1 MQRTQV
7 VVVGGSANALG
18 VLRSLPHCQ
27 LTLLC
32 DSPNAPAWHSRFG
45 QKKLVADTKAPGIV
59 QELLALA
66 PTFAG
71 IKPVLLLTEE
81 KTVLHVSAA
90 RDALAPFYQFLF
102 CPHPQLV
109 ALQSKEGFAEAAQQA
124 GSPVPQG
131 VVLHSSADLAAI
143 ETLQYPCVFKPLE
156 QNEAYSRKFKK
167 AYKVQSAAEVATLYQ
182 QIEPVLSEMIVQE
195 WLEGP
200 DSAIYFC
207 LAFYDQHSKLVQS
220 FTGRKLRSW
229 PLQVGGTAACTSA
242 PEAAAELE
250 ALTKQF
256 VSAIGYTGLIGMEF
270 KFDANRGGYYMIE
283 PTVGRTDYQHEIATL
298 SGTNLL
304 AAIVAFFAGEPT
316 PAVRAH
322 NNVVWFD
329 EIADANALA
338 HGAPADQCS
347 DYTQVAA
354 VRRLTD
360 PLPGI
365 QALLQRIKRRFKR
378 R

>member
-1 MQRTQV
+1 MPQIQV

-18 VLRSLPHCQ
+18 VLRSLPHCA

-32 DSPNAPAWHSRFG
+32 DSLSAPAWHSRFG
-45 QKKLVADTKAPGIV
+45 QKVLVADTKAPGIV
-59 QELLALA
+59 QDLVKLA
-66 PTFAG
+66 PTFQG
-71 IKPVLLLTEE
+71 VKPVLLLTEE

-90 RDALAPFYQFLF
+90 REALALYYQFLF

-109 ALQSKEGFAEAAQQA
+109 ALQSKEGFAEAALA
-124 GSPVPQG
+124 AASPVPKG
-131 VVLHSSADLAAI
+131 VVLHGSADLPTI

-156 QNEAYSRKFKK
+156 QNEAYCRKFKK
-167 AYKVQSAAEVATLYQ
+167 AYKVQSAAEVTTLYQ
-182 QIEPVLSEMIVQE
+182 QIEPVVSEMIVQE

-207 LAFYDQHSKLVQS
+207 LAFYDEHSNLVQS

-250 ALTKQF
+250 ALTSQF
-256 VSAIGYTGLIGMEF
+256 VNATGYVGLIGMEF
-270 KFDANRGGYYMIE
+270 KYDANRGGYFMIE

-304 AAIVAFFAGEPT
+304 AAIIAFFAGLPVT
-316 PAVRAH
+316 AAKTTRK
-322 NNVVWFD
+322 VVWYD

-338 HGAPADQCS
+338 HGAPTNLCT
-347 DYTQVAA
+347 DYVQVAA
-354 VRRLTD
+354 VRRCND
-360 PLPGI
+360 PKPGI
-365 QALLQRIKRRFKR
+365 SAFLNRIKRRFKR
-378 R
+378 

>member
-1 MQRTQV
+1 MAQIQV

-18 VLRSLPHCQ
+18 VLRSLPHCA

-32 DSPNAPAWHSRFG
+32 DSQSAPAWHSRFG
-45 QKKLVADTKAPGIV
+45 KKVQVADTKAPGIV
-59 QELLALA
+59 QDLLSLA
-66 PTFAG
+66 PTFQG
-71 IKPVLLLTEE
+71 VKPVLMLTEE

-124 GSPVPQG
+124 GSPVPRG
-131 VVLHSSADLAAI
+131 VVLRCSADLAAI
-143 ETLQYPCVFKPLE
+143 DALQYPCVFKPLE
-156 QNEAYSRKFKK
+156 QNEAYSRQFKK

-207 LAFYDQHSKLVQS
+207 LAFYDHNSKLVQS

-250 ALTKQF
+250 ALTSQF
-256 VSAIGYTGLIGMEF
+256 VRAIGYTGLIGMEF

-298 SGTNLL
+298 SGTNLM

-316 PAVRAH
+316 PPVHAKH
-322 NNVVWFD
+322 NVVWFD

-338 HGAPADQCS
+338 HGAPADLCA
-347 DYTQVAA
+347 DYVQVAA
-354 VRRLTD
+354 VRRWND
-360 PLPGI
+360 PKPGVK
-365 QALLQRIKRRFKR
+365 ALLNRITRRLKRR
-378 R
+378 